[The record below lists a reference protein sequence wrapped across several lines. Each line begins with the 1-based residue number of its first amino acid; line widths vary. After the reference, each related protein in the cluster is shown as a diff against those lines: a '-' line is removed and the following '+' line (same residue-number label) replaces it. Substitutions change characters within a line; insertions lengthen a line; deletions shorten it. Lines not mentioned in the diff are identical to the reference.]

1 MMDAK
6 RIAIGTVVGGLAMF
20 AVGYLIWNI
29 VLDYWVGA
37 FVAAGVAR
45 DSELLWVNALS
56 NVTHAAL
63 VTLAIGWSGSSTIG
77 GGVKVGAIV
86 GCLVWLGVDL
96 AYYANT
102 TIFDFTTTI
111 LDPLL
116 TAVHFGIGGGVI
128 AAVLGRR

>member
-1 MMDAK
+1 MDTK
-6 RIAIGTVVGGLAMF
+6 RLAIGTVVGGIAMY
-20 AVGYLIWNI
+20 AVSYLIWNI
-29 VLDYWVGA
+29 ALDYWVGGFA
-37 FVAAGVAR
+37 AAGVAR
-45 DSELLWVNALS
+45 ESELLWAAALS
-56 NVTHAAL
+56 NVPHAAL